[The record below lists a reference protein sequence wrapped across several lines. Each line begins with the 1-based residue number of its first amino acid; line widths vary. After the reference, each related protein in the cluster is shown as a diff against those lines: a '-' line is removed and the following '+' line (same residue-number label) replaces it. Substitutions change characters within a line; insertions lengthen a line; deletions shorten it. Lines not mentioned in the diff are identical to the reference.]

1 MFWLHCAAH
10 GILVPQPG
18 VEPTPPAV
26 EAQCPNHWTTRE
38 DPLRGFLKVKVAQSC
53 LTLCNPTDCT
63 IHGTILARI
72 LEWVAYSLLHGIFPT
87 QGLNSGLLHSRQIL
101 YQLSHEGSPR
111 ILEWVAYPFSMRS
124 SDLGNRT
131 RVSYT
136 ADGFCTS

>member
-1 MFWLHCAAH
+1 MFSDY
-10 GILVPQPG
+10 V
-18 VEPTPPAV
+18 PTPPAV

-72 LEWVAYSLLHGIFPT
+72 LEWVAYSLLQGIFPT

-131 RVSYT
+131 RVSYIMSR
-136 ADGFCTS
+136 FKN